1 MEKLQEVKRNFDDI
15 ASFVKSGDCGSRTV
29 REILANKP
37 AGTWTIRTDASVYE
51 ALLAMAEHNVGAL
64 VATEG
69 ERGVKENLRR
79 KSEAADRMFT
89 ELVAHMN
96 DAMRLD
102 RGAKYERAVEV
113 PAWL

>member
-1 MEKLQEVKRNFDDI
+1 VVVD
-15 ASFVKSGDCGSRTV
+15 
-29 REILANKP
+29 
-37 AGTWTIRTDASVYE
+37 
-51 ALLAMAEHNVGAL
+51 L